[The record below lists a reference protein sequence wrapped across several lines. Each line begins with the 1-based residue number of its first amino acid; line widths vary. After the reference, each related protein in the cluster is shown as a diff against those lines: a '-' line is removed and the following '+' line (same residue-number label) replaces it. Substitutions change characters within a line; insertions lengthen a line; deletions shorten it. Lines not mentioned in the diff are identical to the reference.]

1 MGLLNTKEHLD
12 SMDLK
17 IRGRLLITLLLIP
30 VILACN
36 GRKSANDTESMVK
49 TVSISKDRKLVL
61 PSPPAMLTD
70 SISKTNYMVAHY
82 WDNFDFND
90 TTLIHE
96 PNINERAVLSFLYG
110 AQLVSK
116 DNAVAAII
124 SLRLLPSPSR

>member
-36 GRKSANDTESMVK
+36 GKKNVRSSDDAGNTGSAYTSR
-49 TVSISKDRKLVL
+49 TLVL